1 MVSADFHKRR
11 NVVKK
16 ILISALVV
24 ASLTFTG
31 AASAKKLK
39 FQMSSKA
46 GAVSYTQSPSPRDRT
61 RSRMPSSA

>member
-1 MVSADFHKRR
+1 MVSVDFHKRR

-24 ASLTFTG
+24 AGLTFTG

-46 GAVSYTQSPSPRDRT
+46 GDWAILIWLDMHLSCLN
-61 RSRMPSSA
+61 